1 MSAGLHPPTI
11 ADRPANNREQR
22 DDCLPEHN
30 KAQRHNPIILLSAC
44 PRSGSNYLENLL
56 SLHPQCRKSKVPED
70 FFLANSETLLNFC
83 RSVADSWD
91 DWWLQRLGGP
101 SLLAMHIGAALL
113 RFADPDPEEDGSV
126 SDFRLMLRS
135 PTTEGI
141 GSATTLF
148 PDARVLVLVRD
159 GPATVESG
167 RRSFGWPYEEA
178 MQAWRQSV
186 RRILS
191 FLASADGPRCQ
202 LIRFED
208 LTADPAREIA
218 RVIAFLGLDPALYPF
233 NRVDEIPV
241 FGSSSFGRT
250 EGEGVH
256 WRPVPKDSSFDPL
269 ARAQSWPAHRLARFA
284 WLAGTE
290 QRKLGYLVH
299 PLSPMSCVCN
309 VALDGMYGARRIAI
323 QIALLP
329 LREPRVF
336 SDRRRRYL
344 SWRKM
349 SRPGDAVQCAVRKW
363 RRFPRSMI
371 LNVRA
376 KQSNIRTNV
385 DGSAAQNSVD
395 QSRRKRSHQLH
406 ADVERVR
413 KGDLATPLSQ
423 AAPNDPGGA
432 FGRQY

>member
-1 MSAGLHPPTI
+1 MSAGLHAPDA
-11 ADRPANNREQR
+11 ADRQANMRKRHEGR
-22 DDCLPEHN
+22 IPEHN
-30 KAQRHNPIILLSAC
+30 ESLRHEPIILLSAC

-56 SLHPQCRKSKVPED
+56 SLHPQCRKSRVPED

-101 SLLAMHIGAALL
+101 TRLAMHIGTALL
-113 RFADPDPEEDGSV
+113 RFADPGPEEGGPV
-126 SDFRLMLRS
+126 GDFRLMLRS

-141 GSATTLF
+141 AAATTLF
-148 PDARVLVLVRD
+148 PDARVVVLVRD

-186 RRILS
+186 RRILT

-208 LTADPAREIA
+208 LTADPAREVA

-233 NRVDEIPV
+233 DRVDEIPV

-256 WRPVPKDSSFDPL
+256 WRPVPKDPSFDPL
-269 ARAQSWPAHRLARFA
+269 ARAQSWRAHRLARFA
-284 WLAGTE
+284 WLAGAE

-299 PLSPMSCVCN
+299 PLSPMGRVWN
-309 VALDGMYGARRIAI
+309 VVLDGMYAARRIAV

-344 SWRKM
+344 SWRRM
-349 SRPGDAVQCAVRKW
+349 SRPGDAVQCAVRDW
-363 RRFPRSMI
+363 RRSPRSMI
-371 LNVRA
+371 LNIRA
-376 KQSNIRTNV
+376 K
-385 DGSAAQNSVD
+385 
-395 QSRRKRSHQLH
+395 
-406 ADVERVR
+406 
-413 KGDLATPLSQ
+413 
-423 AAPNDPGGA
+423 
-432 FGRQY
+432 

>member
-1 MSAGLHPPTI
+1 MSAELHAPT
-11 ADRPANNREQR
+11 AAAGPAN
-22 DDCLPEHN
+22 DCEWFENHVQNQN
-30 KAQRHNPIILLSAC
+30 KPHPHNPIILLSAC

-56 SLHPQCRKSKVPED
+56 SLHPQCRKSRVPED

-83 RSVADSWD
+83 QSVADSWD

-101 SLLAMHIGAALL
+101 SRLAMHIGTALL
-113 RFADPDPEEDGSV
+113 RFADPVPEKGAPV

-141 GSATTLF
+141 AAATTLF
-148 PDARVLVLVRD
+148 PNARVLVLVRD

-167 RRSFGWPYEEA
+167 RRSFRWPYEEA
-178 MQAWRQSV
+178 MQAWRRSV
-186 RRILS
+186 RRILT

-233 NRVDEIPV
+233 NRIDEIPV

-256 WRPVPKDSSFDPL
+256 WRPVPKDPSFDPL
-269 ARAQSWPAHRLARFA
+269 ARAQTWRAHRLARFA
-284 WLAGTE
+284 WLAGAE

-299 PLSPMSCVCN
+299 PLSPMGCVCN
-309 VALDGMYGARRIAI
+309 VVLDGIYGARRIAV

-349 SRPGDAVQCAVRKW
+349 SRPGDAVQCAVRDW
-363 RRFPRSMI
+363 RRSPRSMV
-371 LNVRA
+371 LKVRA
-376 KQSNIRTNV
+376 K
-385 DGSAAQNSVD
+385 
-395 QSRRKRSHQLH
+395 
-406 ADVERVR
+406 
-413 KGDLATPLSQ
+413 
-423 AAPNDPGGA
+423 
-432 FGRQY
+432 

>member
-1 MSAGLHPPTI
+1 MSAGLHPPAA
-11 ADRPANNREQR
+11 ADRPANVRKRAEDR
-22 DDCLPEHN
+22 LPEHN
-30 KAQRHNPIILLSAC
+30 KSQRHNPIILLSAC

-91 DWWLQRLGGP
+91 DWWLQRLGGA
-101 SLLAMHIGAALL
+101 SRLAMHIGAALL
-113 RFADPDPEEDGSV
+113 RFADPGPEEEGPV

-141 GSATTLF
+141 ATA
-148 PDARVLVLVRD
+148 DHLVSECAGAGPGAGRAGD
-159 GPATVESG
+159 GRIG

-250 EGEGVH
+250 DGEEVH

-299 PLSPMSCVCN
+299 PLSPMGCVCN
-309 VALDGMYGARRIAI
+309 VVLDGMYGARRIAI

-363 RRFPRSMI
+363 RRSPRSMI

-376 KQSNIRTNV
+376 K
-385 DGSAAQNSVD
+385 
-395 QSRRKRSHQLH
+395 
-406 ADVERVR
+406 
-413 KGDLATPLSQ
+413 
-423 AAPNDPGGA
+423 
-432 FGRQY
+432 

>member
-1 MSAGLHPPTI
+1 MSAELHAPTT
-11 ADRPANNREQR
+11 ADGPAN
-22 DDCLPEHN
+22 DCEWFENHVQNQN
-30 KAQRHNPIILLSAC
+30 KSHPYNPIILLSVC

-56 SLHPQCRKSKVPED
+56 SLHPQCRKSRVPED

-101 SLLAMHIGAALL
+101 TRLAMHIGTALL
-113 RFADPDPEEDGSV
+113 RFADPGPEEGGPV
-126 SDFRLMLRS
+126 GDFRLMLRS

-141 GSATTLF
+141 AAATTLF

-178 MQAWRQSV
+178 MQAWRRSV
-186 RRILS
+186 RRILT

-218 RVIAFLGLDPALYPF
+218 RVVAFLGLDPALYPF
-233 NRVDEIPV
+233 DRVDDIPV

-250 EGEGVH
+250 EEEGVH

-269 ARAQSWPAHRLARFA
+269 ARARSWRAHRLARFA
-284 WLAGTE
+284 WLAGAE

-299 PLSPMSCVCN
+299 PLSPMGRVCN
-309 VALDGMYGARRIAI
+309 GVLDGIYGARRIAV

-349 SRPGDAVQCAVRKW
+349 TRPGDAVQCALRDW
-363 RRFPRSMI
+363 RRSPWSMI
-371 LNVRA
+371 LKVRA
-376 KQSNIRTNV
+376 K
-385 DGSAAQNSVD
+385 
-395 QSRRKRSHQLH
+395 
-406 ADVERVR
+406 
-413 KGDLATPLSQ
+413 
-423 AAPNDPGGA
+423 
-432 FGRQY
+432 

>member
-1 MSAGLHPPTI
+1 MSARLNPPAA
-11 ADRPANNREQR
+11 ADRPA
-22 DDCLPEHN
+22 DDCEWPEDRVRDHN
-30 KAQRHNPIILLSAC
+30 KSPRGNPIILLSAC
-44 PRSGSNYLENLL
+44 PRSGSNYLEGLL

-101 SLLAMHIGAALL
+101 SRLAMHIGTGLL
-113 RFADPDPEEDGSV
+113 SFANPGPEEEGTV
-126 SDFRLMLRS
+126 GDFRLLLRS
-135 PTTEGI
+135 PATEGI
-141 GSATTLF
+141 TTATTLF

-178 MQAWRQSV
+178 MLAWRQSV

-191 FLASADGPRCQ
+191 FLASVDGPRCR

-208 LTADPAREIA
+208 LIADPAREIA
-218 RVIAFLGLDPALYPF
+218 RVLAFLGLDSVLYPF
-233 NRVDEIPV
+233 SRVDEIPV

-250 EGEGVH
+250 DGEQVN
-256 WRPVPKDSSFDPL
+256 WQPVPKDPSFDPL
-269 ARAQSWPAHRLARFA
+269 ARAQSWPPYRLARFA
-284 WLAGTE
+284 WLAGAE
-290 QRKLGYLVH
+290 QRRLGYSAH
-299 PLSPMSCVCN
+299 PLSLMVRVWN
-309 VALDGMYGARRIAI
+309 VVLDGVYGARRVAI

-349 SRPGDAVQCAVRKW
+349 SRPGDAVERALRNW
-363 RRFPRSMI
+363 RPG
-371 LNVRA
+371 
-376 KQSNIRTNV
+376 IRQQEPKS
-385 DGSAAQNSVD
+385 GF
-395 QSRRKRSHQLH
+395 
-406 ADVERVR
+406 
-413 KGDLATPLSQ
+413 
-423 AAPNDPGGA
+423 GA
-432 FGRQY
+432 

>member
-1 MSAGLHPPTI
+1 MSAGPQPPAADHVASDRQRPEDRGPNNNESWLH
-11 ADRPANNREQR
+11 
-22 DDCLPEHN
+22 
-30 KAQRHNPIILLSAC
+30 KAIILLSAC

-56 SLHPQCRKSKVPED
+56 ALHPQCRKSKVPED

-101 SLLAMHIGAALL
+101 SRLAMHIGTALL
-113 RFADPDPEEDGSV
+113 RFADPGPEEEGPV
-126 SDFRLMLRS
+126 SEFRLMLRS

-141 GSATTLF
+141 AAATTLF
-148 PDARVLVLVRD
+148 PDAKVLVLVRD
-159 GPATVESG
+159 GPPTVESG

-178 MQAWRQSV
+178 MLAWRQSV
-186 RRILS
+186 RRVLS
-191 FLASADGPRCQ
+191 FLASADGAHCQ

-233 NRVDEIPV
+233 DRVDEVPV
-241 FGSSSFGRT
+241 LGSSSFGRT
-250 EGEGVH
+250 DGEAVH

-284 WLAGTE
+284 WLAGAE
-290 QRKLGYLVH
+290 QCKLGYLVH
-299 PLSPMSCVCN
+299 PLSPMGRIWNMV
-309 VALDGMYGARRIAI
+309 LDGIYGLRRIAI

-349 SRPGDAVQCAVRKW
+349 SRPGDAVQCALRNW
-363 RRFPRSMI
+363 RRSPRTVV
-371 LNVRA
+371 LKLRA
-376 KQSNIRTNV
+376 K
-385 DGSAAQNSVD
+385 
-395 QSRRKRSHQLH
+395 
-406 ADVERVR
+406 
-413 KGDLATPLSQ
+413 
-423 AAPNDPGGA
+423 
-432 FGRQY
+432 